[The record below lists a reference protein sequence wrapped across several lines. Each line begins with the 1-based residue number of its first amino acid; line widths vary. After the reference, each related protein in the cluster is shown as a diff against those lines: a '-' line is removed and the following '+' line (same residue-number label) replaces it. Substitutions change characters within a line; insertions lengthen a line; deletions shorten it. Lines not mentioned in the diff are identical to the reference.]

1 MDERLDTVERG
12 LEAVARLTAATAKGQ
27 GKERTQRLVVVL
39 ATGVF
44 RGRVTALVDEW
55 NKGAE
60 AARAGAGA
68 SAGAGPSGGGDGRPP
83 PLKFQLWTAVA
94 SQLAAQG
101 LEDPVRTTLDATPP
115 SAIEATYIKPAQDS
129 DRPLVF
135 TVLFRNNLEGLNAR
149 AALASNAVGK
159 VVGKSQDGTWPP
171 CGLKAGRF
179 TPGSLHRAVLEDC
192 LGHSPEEVNAYF
204 KGKGGKG
211 GKGTPPGLG
220 PLGGSKRGAAQ
231 RLSVAAPREAQRA
244 KR

>member
-44 RGRVTALVDEW
+44 RDRVTALVDEW

-68 SAGAGPSGGGDGRPP
+68 SAGAGSSGGGDGRPP

-149 AALASNAVGK
+149 AALASQRGGESGGEK
-159 VVGKSQDGTWPP
+159 P
-171 CGLKAGRF
+171 GR
-179 TPGSLHRAVLEDC
+179 H
-192 LGHSPEEVNAYF
+192 
-204 KGKGGKG
+204 
-211 GKGTPPGLG
+211 
-220 PLGGSKRGAAQ
+220 
-231 RLSVAAPREAQRA
+231 VAAVWA
-244 KR
+244 